1 MSKLANLEDYRK
13 LKQSRK
19 VMVEEDYPN
28 LEGVTLADLEEELT
42 AEDEELLQK
51 IGIPMVEFEG
61 STLKE

>member
-13 LKQSRK
+13 IKEMRTK
-19 VMVEEDYPN
+19 YFEEDYPE
-28 LEGVTLADLEEELT
+28 LDGLTLKDLEEELT